1 MWWGRRAPSPEQVDA
16 LCRSAPV
23 VSLRATVPVLQP
35 SCEGRLVLDGAD
47 YARGGAVE
55 LWRDGPGSAN
65 RWRAV
70 WAAEMRGDRPW
81 SRVGDPAVSDNGG

>member
-1 MWWGRRAPSPEQVDA
+1 MEQVNA

-23 VSLRATVPVLQP
+23 VSVRATLAVLP
-35 SCEGRLVLDGAD
+35 ASCERRLVLDGTD

-55 LWRDGPGSAN
+55 LWRDGPVSAN

-70 WAAEMRGDRPW
+70 WAAEVRGDRPW
-81 SRVGDPAVSDNGG
+81 SALGDPEVSDSGG

>member
-1 MWWGRRAPSPEQVDA
+1 MWWGRRAPSTEQLDT

-23 VSLRATVPVLQP
+23 VSVRAPVAVLP
-35 SCEGRLVLDGAD
+35 DSCEGRLVLDGVD

-55 LWRDGPGSAN
+55 LWREGPAAEN

-70 WAAEMRGDRPW
+70 WSAQVRGDRPW
-81 SRVGDPAVSDNGG
+81 SSFGDPEVSDSGG